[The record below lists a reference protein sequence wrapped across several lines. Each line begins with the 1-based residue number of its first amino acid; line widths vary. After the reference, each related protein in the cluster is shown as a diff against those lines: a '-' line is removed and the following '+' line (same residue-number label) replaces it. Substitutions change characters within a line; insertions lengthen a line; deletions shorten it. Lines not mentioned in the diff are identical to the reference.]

1 MNQLGPVTIAK
12 LNKYLVLN
20 KDLYIFNFRSLI
32 SLTIVLVETKNL
44 DNISEINNV
53 KKLEFIIPKKEE
65 KTTKNIFLLAFAF
78 IDQLDP
84 PSRIFEYMAKS

>member
-32 SLTIVLVETKNL
+32 SLTIVLVETNNFL
-44 DNISEINNV
+44 NIVLIAKVIS
-53 KKLEFIIPKKEE
+53 
-65 KTTKNIFLLAFAF
+65 NI
-78 IDQLDP
+78 
-84 PSRIFEYMAKS
+84 